1 MIYTPYDDLKSLYLW
16 LDSSDL
22 FDGVKSARAITG
34 TWFDKSPNKFV
45 FVNDDTNTAPAGGD
59 FAGGDSLSL
68 LSGSAIAAAGNASY
82 GGINNFPSEF
92 HIFIVGQTRT
102 NANSHGRF
110 FHASSPSGDSFD
122 FSFVDF
128 TKTDTPNS
136 GDGVMSNAFEFNY
149 SGNPSSV
156 GTTTIA
162 QSNNSQYQGSKA
174 LFEVY
179 KDSTEI
185 GTSVNGQSYE
195 TTSQSFTLS
204 NSYTITLNQDYDGNA
219 GEARIEQFLIF
230 NRRLSVLESQKVQ
243 SYLVNKIFGSGLLLP
258 NSNPYKF
265 SQAVSESRFN
275 NSNLISPREPV
286 LFCELHLDH
295 CFNKYGSTSGFSNC
309 TAAGDD
315 SDACFNTI
323 STCQDKNNYSLQR
336 KKFVFCQELGVGLEG
351 RVSDAP
357 QCLISAKQAPVEIM
371 PTKGVS
377 VRANV
382 TIKLRDF
389 VSNDKGIDPYF
400 SSRNYIASNK
410 GTYFSKLIAR
420 NPFYTGRTVKIY
432 YGYLDSD
439 GFIQSY
445 DGRKEYIIESMSL
458 DKDVCTIKAKDPLS
472 LTDALKS
479 EAPVSYSHVL
489 MADLSH
495 GVNHHVKIETATG
508 NQITGSA
515 LNSRFGSNNTY
526 GYMRINEEII
536 KYRVSTSSST
546 ITDHHLELLSGFRGN
561 WGTLEADHEAGD
573 SVQACLSFG
582 DYQDSATGVSLR
594 DAAHKLLTLT
604 DYAGIDTSVIN
615 NTAGGN
621 NSWVDENTQWL
632 SSYNINAIISEP
644 EQVSSI
650 LSRFAKQLGV
660 NFYYDDTYNQIIMRT
675 ETPQLN
681 ANLIPE
687 VTDQH
692 IVRDSFKF
700 IDSAKQRI
708 SRVFYYY
715 NMVNHVEDRDDAKN
729 YKNLQVSVDSDA
741 ETSNEYDQKAIKTIY
756 ADGVI
761 ESATASSM
769 SQRMLSRYRSPPKS
783 VVFSLD
789 ASFQTINDDGSL
801 ALMTTGCHF
810 NLTTKDIVDSF
821 GEPISL
827 RMQCTS
833 LQFDYIKQIY
843 TVKALQIGSANYN
856 PCVLADA
863 NNALSSDS
871 VFAEKFYAEF
881 TIVDG
886 GAGYSLNDSLS
897 LTGGNGTGFTVTVT
911 AVNSGAATALSVTE
925 YGTGYVTSDVIGDS
939 GGLSIRLTSV
949 SAKTSIASAPV
960 ADPFLII

>member
-16 LDSSDL
+16 LDHTDRQ
-22 FDGVKSARAITG
+22 DGLDTILDGGKWIDKSA
-34 TWFDKSPNKFV
+34 NKLV
-45 FVNDDTNTAPAGGD
+45 FSNDDPATSPIGRSFNLGKQ
-59 FAGGDSLSL
+59 LTL
-68 LSGSAIAAAGNASY
+68 LDGNALAAAGSASY
-82 GGINNFPSEF
+82 GGINNFPSNF
-92 HIFIVGQTRT
+92 HIFIFGRTRV
-102 NANSHGRF
+102 NANNYGRI
-110 FHASSPSGDSFD
+110 FHASSTVSDSFD

-128 TKTDTPNS
+128 TQTDSPSSGS
-136 GDGVMSNAFEFNY
+136 GDMSNAFEFNY
-149 SGNPSSV
+149 SGTPSSV
-156 GTTTIA
+156 GTYVVNQI
-162 QSNNSQYQGSKA
+162 NSSFVETPA

-179 KDSTEI
+179 CDGSEI
-185 GTSVNGQSYE
+185 GTTINAQSYQ
-195 TTSQSFTLS
+195 TVASLFVPSSQ
-204 NSYTITLNQDYDGNA
+204 YTITLNTDYSGNKGNA
-219 GEARIEQFLIF
+219 DIFDFIIF
-230 NRRLSVLESQKVQ
+230 NRRLTAAEAQKVQ
-243 SYLVNKIFGSGLLLP
+243 GYLLHKNQKESLLP
-258 NSNPYKF
+258 NNHPYRFSPAISETRWNDSNI
-265 SQAVSESRFN
+265 V
-275 NSNLISPREPV
+275 SPREPV

-315 SDACFNTI
+315 GDACFNTI
-323 STCQDKNNYSLQR
+323 STCQDKNNYSNVK
-336 KKFVFCQELGVGLEG
+336 KKFVFCQEVGVGFEG

-371 PTKGVS
+371 PTKGIS

-389 VSNDKGIDPYF
+389 ISNDKGIDPYF

-420 NPFYTGRTVKIY
+420 NPFYVGRTVKIY

-445 DGRKEYIIESMSL
+445 NGRKEYIIESMSL

-479 EAPVSYSHVL
+479 EAPESFDHVL
-489 MADLSH
+489 IADLSH
-495 GVNHHVKIETATG
+495 GVNHHVKIETAEGTQVTSG
-508 NQITGSA
+508 A
-515 LNSRFGSNNTY
+515 LTYRFGFNNTY

-536 KYRVSTSSST
+536 KYRVDTSSST

-561 WGTLEADHEAGD
+561 WGTVEADHAAGD

-594 DAAHKLLTLT
+594 DVAYKLLTFPE
-604 DYAGIDTSVIN
+604 YADIDGSRIN
-615 NTAGGN
+615 NTLGGN
-621 NSWVDENTQWL
+621 NSWFDESTQWL

-644 EQVSSI
+644 EQVNSI
-650 LSRFAKQLGV
+650 ISRFAKQLGV
-660 NFYYDDTYNQIIMRT
+660 NFYYDDTYNQIVMRT

-700 IDSAKQRI
+700 IDSSKQRI

-741 ETSNEYDQKAIKTIY
+741 ETSNEYNQKAIKTIY

-833 LQFDYIKQIY
+833 LQFDYVKQIY

-886 GAGYSLNDSLS
+886 GAGYSVNDSLS

-911 AVNSGAATALSVTE
+911 AVNSGVATALSVSE
-925 YGTGYVTSDVIGDS
+925 YGTGYVSSDVIGDS

-960 ADPFLII
+960 AEPFLII